1 MCKEILRRI
10 ADSKRDSR
18 KYRGAIAGAIVK
30 DEAREYALK
39 AGLYVL
45 EQSGDT
51 MKLDIP
57 EGFVPREW

>member
-1 MCKEILRRI
+1 MEVLRRI
-10 ADSKRDSR
+10 ADSRNDKR
-18 KYRGAIAGAIVK
+18 KYRGAIAGAILT
-30 DEAREYALK
+30 DQTREYARK
-39 AGLYVL
+39 AGFYVI